1 MIKQN
6 TGFEDDGGSYIDLL
20 ITNSKFSFVRANSF
34 KTGLS
39 DHHIINTIL
48 KRKFEKFEPKK
59 SIYRNFKQYDSDQF
73 KLDNFNSM
81 SARTTHADFEN
92 NLFLQENQKPH
103 FSKNLR
109 KQIMIR

>member
-20 ITNSKFSFVRANSF
+20 ITNSKFAFVRANSF

-59 SIYRNFKQYDSDQF
+59 SIYRNFKQYDSEQF
-73 KLDNFNSM
+73 KLDICNSM
-81 SARTTHADFEN
+81 FPIRTHTTFEKKIN
-92 NLFLQENQKPH
+92 
-103 FSKNLR
+103 
-109 KQIMIR
+109 